1 MQNKVF
7 KEDRKITTLTL
18 ERKVELLEEID
29 KGQRSKRQI
38 AEEFGIAPST
48 LSGII
53 VNRERIMEAHHSKS
67 FGPGRKKFRRSTFQD
82 VEDELLKWVE
92 ESRKHNMQIKSVH
105 LLEKAKYIAK
115 EKGFDNF
122 AGSHSWIDR
131 FKARNLQTFRGSPKA
146 EVDVRSVE
154 RNINFVFNLKYKVY
168 IFSHCFYPSLVIHSV
183 IQLL

>member
-1 MQNKVF
+1 MIFNVLQNKVF

-29 KGQRSKRQI
+29 KGERSKRQI

-53 VNRERIMEAHHSKS
+53 VNRERIMEAHNSKS

-92 ESRKHNMQIKSVH
+92 ESDKQNMQIKSVH
-105 LLEKAKYIAK
+105 LLEKAKDIAK

-122 AGSHSWIDR
+122 VGSHWWIDR
-131 FKARNLQTFRGSPKA
+131 FKARNLQAFRGACTPKSEP
-146 EVDVRSVE
+146 EVDVRRLEVLKE
-154 RNINFVFNLKYKVY
+154 ILNLYL
-168 IFSHCFYPSLVIHSV
+168 I
-183 IQLL
+183 